1 MLDFGF
7 TELLLIIAI
16 AVLVIGPDEIPA
28 LMTSLGRMVRRL
40 QYMRY
45 ALTEQFDDFLHQT
58 DLAELQKEAMAR
70 HTGSI
75 EAEEHMDTA
84 PEELPDYMKEGDT
97 AKQETVPKTTTPQ
110 KNGTKKKNATKAS
123 TTKKSSAAKKAPAKN
138 TTTKNTTTK
147 NTAVKKTT
155 APSKTKAATKKTT
168 AKTTTTKS
176 TAKKAGK

>member
-70 HTGSI
+70 HSGSI
-75 EAEEHMDTA
+75 EAEEHMDTD
-84 PEELPDYMKEGDT
+84 PEEMPNYTKEGDT
-97 AKQETVPKTTTPQ
+97 AEQETALKTTTP
-110 KNGTKKKNATKAS
+110 KKTGTKKAG
-123 TTKKSSAAKKAPAKN
+123 TTKKMTATKKATAKKAP
-138 TTTKNTTTK
+138 TK
-147 NTAVKKTT
+147 NTAAKNTAAKKPT